1 MLTLDI
7 IIRNSVNKPIY
18 EQIYDQI
25 KLGVISDEIKE
36 GEMLPSIRTL
46 AKDLKI
52 SVITTKRAF
61 DELERDGF
69 IYTVASK
76 GSYVKSKDLNLVRE
90 EYLKNIED
98 KLRDIVELMLLA
110 NISQEELY
118 EILKIILE
126 EVR

>member
-1 MLTLDI
+1 
-7 IIRNSVNKPIY
+7 
-18 EQIYDQI
+18 
-25 KLGVISDEIKE
+25 
-36 GEMLPSIRTL
+36 MLPSIRTL

-98 KLRDIVELMLLA
+98 KLRDIVELMPLA